1 MTGRADQ
8 ILVGLGVAEGIAIG
22 PAHVVEGGVD
32 RVVEY
37 RIAAGRVPD
46 ELQRF
51 SDATAVAAEQLDL
64 LRAQSARVGGAAA
77 EEMAYLLA
85 AHASMLSGSRLIRGV
100 EQQIRDRMVN
110 AEAAVQSEISRI
122 ARQFS
127 AIPDPYLAARGDD
140 VRDLGRR
147 LIRTLGGARTEPF
160 ADVAAG
166 AIVIAHEITP
176 ADTAAMSPDRVAGM
190 VAEIGGADGHTAILA
205 RGLSLPAVL
214 GVPDVL
220 AAVRQGDMVII
231 DGLEG
236 TVHVRPDRATVE
248 EYRRQRTALQRRRR
262 ALAKLTDLP
271 SVTRD
276 GVAVHLQANI
286 ELPIEAEQALGFG
299 AEGIGLLRSEFLF
312 MAAETEPDEETQ
324 YRQLASIVDGM
335 QGRPV
340 TIRTLDVGFDKLPQ
354 SMAGDLPPGD
364 NPALGL
370 RGIRLSLMRSASL
383 ETQLA
388 AILRAG
394 AHGPVRILLPMITS
408 VSEIV
413 AVRALLTRVVR
424 RLKRRKAVV
433 ADPLPPLG
441 VMIEVPAAAL
451 SADALARACDF
462 FSIGT
467 NDLTMYTLALDRTNE
482 QVATLYDPLHPGVLR
497 LMQFAVAAALRAGIP
512 VNVCGEIA
520 GDPRFSPLLV
530 GLGIRDLSMAVGSI
544 PQVKQRIRR
553 LDTVSASEHADNV
566 MAQTNPARSA
576 EVLDDF
582 A

>member
-1 MTGRADQ
+1 MTEGGGQAFG
-8 ILVGLGVAEGIAIG
+8 GLGVADGIAIG
-22 PAHVVEGGVD
+22 PAHVVEGGID

-37 RIAAGRVPD
+37 RVAAGSVDAEVR
-46 ELQRF
+46 RF
-51 SDATAVAAEQLDL
+51 RDAITTASTQLEQL
-64 LRAQSARVGGAAA
+64 RQQSERIGGAAG
-77 EEMAYLLA
+77 EEMGYLLA
-85 AHASMLSGSRLIRGV
+85 AHAGMLQGARLTRGV
-100 EQQIRDRMVN
+100 EADIRDRRIN
-110 AEAAVQSEISRI
+110 AEAAVQAEISAI
-122 ARQFS
+122 AKQFS

-160 ADVAAG
+160 ADVAPG
-166 AIVIAHEITP
+166 SVVIAHEVTP
-176 ADTAAMSPDRVAGM
+176 ADTAAMSPERVAGIA
-190 VAEIGGADGHTAILA
+190 AEIGGADGHTAILA
-205 RGLSLPAVL
+205 RGLGLPAVL
-214 GVPDVL
+214 GVSGLLDG
-220 AAVRQGDMVII
+220 VRQGDMVIV
-231 DGLEG
+231 DGQAG
-236 TVHVRPDRATVE
+236 TVHVRPDRATIDA
-248 EYRRQRTALQRRRR
+248 YRRQRNALQRRRR
-262 ALAKLTDLP
+262 ALAKLTGLP
-271 SVTRD
+271 SETRD

-286 ELPIEAEQALGFG
+286 ELPIEAEQALGMG

-312 MAAETEPDEETQ
+312 MAAESEPDEETQ
-324 YRQLASIVDGM
+324 YRQLATIVEEM
-335 QGRPV
+335 QGRTV

-370 RGIRLSLMRSASL
+370 RGIRLSLMRAASL
-383 ETQLA
+383 ESQLA

-408 VSEIV
+408 VSEIE
-413 AVRALLTRVVR
+413 AVRALLAKVAR
-424 RLKRRKAVV
+424 RLKRRKVKI

-553 LDTVSASEHADNV
+553 LDTASAAEHADNV

-582 A
+582 G